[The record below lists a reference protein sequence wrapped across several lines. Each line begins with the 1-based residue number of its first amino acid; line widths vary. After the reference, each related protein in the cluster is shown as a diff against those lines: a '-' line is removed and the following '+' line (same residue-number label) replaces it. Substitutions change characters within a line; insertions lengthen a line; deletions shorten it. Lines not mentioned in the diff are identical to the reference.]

1 MALLAFDNHAVSPL
15 GYLLQQSQRRRVA
28 NEVNSA
34 ILRNQK
40 QELGKSLSIFYT
52 LWAMT

>member
-1 MALLAFDNHAVSPL
+1 MALLAFENHAVSPL

-40 QELGKSLSIFYT
+40 QELGTSHT
-52 LWAMT
+52 LWCSV